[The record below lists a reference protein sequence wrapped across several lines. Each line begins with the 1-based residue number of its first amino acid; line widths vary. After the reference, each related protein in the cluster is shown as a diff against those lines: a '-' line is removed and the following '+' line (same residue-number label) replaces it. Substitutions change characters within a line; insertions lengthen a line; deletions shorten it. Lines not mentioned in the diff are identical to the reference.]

1 MAPERRPL
9 VVHADARP
17 GSELR
22 DERLA
27 LDPLGCEVIATTAE
41 DEDGLIAN
49 LRQADVVLVSAAQI
63 TRRVLESLPRCRAV
77 VRYGIGV
84 DNVDLQA
91 ATDCGIVVAHVLE
104 FCTEEVSNHAL
115 ALLLAL
121 ARRLLPLH
129 RDATAGSWRQ
139 PQAWTLAPV
148 HGQTLG
154 VVGFGNIGR
163 AVARKARPFGL
174 RLLAHDPYGDPK
186 AADELG
192 ATLVPLPEL
201 LRESD
206 YVSLHAPLTPE
217 TRHLIGAAELAAMK
231 PTAVLINT
239 ARGPVVDE
247 AALVE
252 ALTSGRIA
260 GAGLDVFEE
269 EPMAAD
275 NPLCRLAE
283 RLPAGRQVVLTPHVA
298 SVSPEAMRQLRE
310 EVGRAAAD
318 VLRGRWPKYVAN
330 PGVRPRV
337 PLEARDG

>member
-22 DERLA
+22 EERLA
-27 LDPLGCEVIATTAE
+27 LDGLGCDVVATTAA

-49 LRQADVVLVSAAQI
+49 LREADVVLVSAAPI
-63 TRRVLESLPRCRAV
+63 TRRVLENLPRCRSV

-84 DNVDLQA
+84 DNVDLEA
-91 ATDCGIVVAHVLE
+91 ATDHGIVVAHVLE

-121 ARRLLPLH
+121 GRRLLPLH
-129 RDATAGSWRQ
+129 RDAAAGRWRQ
-139 PQAWTLAPV
+139 PHAWALAPV

-154 VVGFGNIGR
+154 IVGFGDIGR
-163 AVARKARPFGL
+163 AVARKARAFGV
-174 RLLAHDPYGDPK
+174 RLLAHDPYGDAK
-186 AADELG
+186 AADELD

-201 LRESD
+201 LAESD
-206 YVSLHAPLTPE
+206 YVSLHTPLTPE

-252 ALTSGRIA
+252 ALTSGGIA
-260 GAGLDVFEE
+260 AAGLDVFEE
-269 EPMAAD
+269 EPLPAD
-275 NPLCRLAE
+275 SPLCGLE
-283 RLPAGRQVVLTPHVA
+283 NVVLTPHVA
-298 SVSPEAMRQLRE
+298 SVSPEAMRRLRE

-318 VLRGRWPKYVAN
+318 VLRGRWPKFVAN
-330 PGVRPRV
+330 PAVRPRI
-337 PLEARDG
+337 PLEARDD

>member
-22 DERLA
+22 EERAGLGE
-27 LDPLGCEVIATTAE
+27 LDCDLVATTAA
-41 DEDGLIAN
+41 DKDGLIAN
-49 LRQADVVLVSAAQI
+49 LREADVVLVSAAQI
-63 TRRVLESLPRCRAV
+63 TRRVLENLPRCRAV

-84 DNVDLQA
+84 DNVDLEA

-104 FCTEEVSNHAL
+104 FCTEEVSNHAI
-115 ALLLAL
+115 ALILAL
-121 ARRLLPLH
+121 ARGLLPLH
-129 RDATAGSWRQ
+129 RDATAGRWRQ
-139 PQAWTLAPV
+139 PYAWALAPV

-154 VVGFGNIGR
+154 IVGFGNIGR
-163 AVARKARPFGL
+163 AAARKARAFGM

-186 AADELG
+186 AAEELG
-192 ATLVPLPEL
+192 VALVPLGEL
-201 LRESD
+201 LAESD
-206 YVSLHAPLTPE
+206 YVSLHTPLTPE

-231 PTAVLINT
+231 PSAVLVNT

-252 ALTSGRIA
+252 ALTSGGIA

-269 EPMAAD
+269 EP
-275 NPLCRLAE
+275 
-283 RLPAGRQVVLTPHVA
+283 LPADSPLSRLENVVLTPHVA
-298 SVSPEAMRQLRE
+298 SVSPEAMRLLRE

-330 PGVRPRV
+330 PGVRPRI

>member
-22 DERLA
+22 EERLA
-27 LDPLGCEVIATTAE
+27 LDGLGCDVVATTAA

-49 LRQADVVLVSAAQI
+49 LREADVVLVAAAPI
-63 TRRVLESLPRCRAV
+63 TRRVLEGLPRCRAV
-77 VRYGIGV
+77 VRYGIGL
-84 DNVDLQA
+84 DNVDLEA

-104 FCTEEVSNHAL
+104 FCTEEVSNHAI

-129 RDATAGSWRQ
+129 RDAAAGRWRQ
-139 PQAWTLAPV
+139 PQSWTLAPL

-154 VVGFGNIGR
+154 LVGFGTIGQ
-163 AVARKARPFGL
+163 AVARKARVFGL

-186 AADELG
+186 AAEELG
-192 ATLVPLPEL
+192 VTLVPLPEL
-201 LRESD
+201 LAESD
-206 YVSLHAPLTPE
+206 YLSLHTPLTPE

-231 PTAVLINT
+231 PSAVLVNT

-247 AALVE
+247 AALAE
-252 ALTSGRIA
+252 ALTSGPIA

-269 EPMAAD
+269 EPLSPD
-275 NPLCRLAE
+275 SPLCRLE
-283 RLPAGRQVVLTPHVA
+283 NVVLTPHVA
-298 SVSPEAMRQLRE
+298 SVSPEAMRLLRE